1 MHTNKFGTRL
11 GEVFGTIAWLWIF
24 YRFSQDGMVLLGYE
38 HPWDHGHHGGHDDH
52 GHGHK
57 TMTAGEVAAGWEAFA
72 DKAVRPGD
80 DDDDDDDDE
89 DDDEVEEE
97 EDE

>member
-1 MHTNKFGTRL
+1 MEVNQFGTRM
-11 GEVFGTIAWLWIF
+11 GEAFGTIAWLWIF

-38 HPWDHGHHGGHDDH
+38 HPWEHGHHSGDHHGHGG

-57 TMTAGEVAAGWEAFA
+57 ELTPAERAASWEVFA
-72 DKAVRPGD
+72 DKAVNPGD

-89 DDDEVEEE
+89 EEE
-97 EDE
+97 EDED